1 MGGTR
6 AVNPGIKS
14 VGERWRHHNQNRTH
28 DNQNRTHDNQN
39 PTIVGERYWIL
50 ARESTGVD
58 THVGVS
64 NSGPPLAVAALDS
77 TNPGLATTLVQRQ
90 IRTVNGSSS
99 PVKSRQQRQLLFNQL

>member
-14 VGERWRHHNQNRTH
+14 VGERWRHH
-28 DNQNRTHDNQN
+28 NQNRTHDNQN